1 MMKTK
6 MMESSRH
13 SVKKPFWRLLKLNK
27 KSLLQAQ
34 KISRIAKQS
43 ETRNVD
49 RPTEKIE
56 KKVILL
62 RRHLRKLKGK
72 GRSLT
77 EVEGEGV
84 GGEGEEGGAD
94 EETGRRSQKVAR
106 LLRPSHLCLTSSR
119 VRFLMLHLL
128 LLKKRQRLLRGRNQK
143 QTSLI
148 KVKEKIIEMLGMVVE
163 GEIMM

>member
-1 MMKTK
+1 M
-6 MMESSRH
+6 
-13 SVKKPFWRLLKLNK
+13 
-27 KSLLQAQ
+27 
-34 KISRIAKQS
+34 
-43 ETRNVD
+43 
-49 RPTEKIE
+49 
-56 KKVILL
+56 
-62 RRHLRKLKGK
+62 
-72 GRSLT
+72 
-77 EVEGEGV
+77 EGEGV
-84 GGEGEEGGAD
+84 GGGGGEGGAD

-106 LLRPSHLCLTSSR
+106 LLRPNHLCLTSSR